1 MAFLFVNFNS
11 HSWNVISS
19 TGPVIAPMS
28 TPLKALSLPSGSFS
42 VGEGTWIETDTT
54 EQGCGVLLNENGVLI
69 LLFSSIN

>member
-1 MAFLFVNFNS
+1 
-11 HSWNVISS
+11 
-19 TGPVIAPMS
+19 MS

-69 LLFSSIN
+69 FGISKK